1 MGGATVKAVILN
13 GSEKGDQPLD
23 TLNELMVHELTR
35 RAWVVQTFMLHE
47 MEIAHCRGCFGCWIQ
62 TPGCCVINDAGR
74 EVAKAFIQSDL
85 VAFLTPVTFGG
96 YSSELKKA
104 LDRVISILAPF
115 FMKIQGEVHHKR
127 RYENYPRLMAVGL
140 LPQPD
145 EESERIFKT
154 LLSRNAINFHA
165 PAYAGGVMLRSQN
178 ADEMRER
185 IQTLFDEL
193 EVAQ

>member
-1 MGGATVKAVILN
+1 VKAVILN
-13 GSEKGDQPLD
+13 GSENGDQPLD
-23 TLNELMVHELTR
+23 TLHELMIHELTL
-35 RAWVVQTFMLHE
+35 RAWVVQPFILQD
-47 MEIAHCRGCFGCWIQ
+47 MEITHCRGCFGCWVQ
-62 TPGCCVINDAGR
+62 TPGRCVINDDGR

-85 VAFLTPVTFGG
+85 VALLTPVTFGG

-115 FMKIQGEVHHKR
+115 FMKIKGEVHHKR
-127 RYENYPRLMAVGL
+127 RYENYPRLMAVGV
-140 LPQPD
+140 LPKPD

-154 LLSRNAINFHA
+154 LVSRNAINFHA
-165 PAYAGGVMLRSQN
+165 PAHAGGVLLRSQGAN
-178 ADEMRER
+178 EMRER